1 MGQDYNG
8 PERRKFKRVKVNFT
22 LTYRAGAPL
31 STRITI
37 DGNNA
42 VDALMLD
49 LSQEGMAF
57 LTNSNIP
64 MGTPVMLRWTL
75 IDFSVNND
83 ERVKNMD
90 MTAKVVSN
98 AKVSAGEY
106 RLGIQ
111 FTQISSEDENV
122 IAEFVKN
129 KESLA

>member
-1 MGQDYNG
+1 MEQSYNG

-22 LTYRAGAPL
+22 LIYRAGLPL
-31 STRITI
+31 STSIAI

-42 VDALMLD
+42 
-49 LSQEGMAF
+49 
-57 LTNSNIP
+57 NSNISI
-64 MGTPVMLRWTL
+64 GTHVMLRFTL

-83 ERVKNMD
+83 ERVNNMD

-98 AKVSAGEY
+98 EKVSAGEC

-111 FTQISSEDENV
+111 FTQISHEDKNV

-129 KESLA
+129 KEPFA